1 METMVFAT
9 PVRLDSLYFGVQ
21 KALNMGLES
30 IKNLLNIRLVL
41 EEINPAKTRM
51 IINKANIVFVPPL
64 KKHVP
69 DPKHQYVLTQEAW

>member
-1 METMVFAT
+1 
-9 PVRLDSLYFGVQ
+9 
-21 KALNMGLES
+21 MGLES

-51 IINKANIVFVPPL
+51 IINKANIVFVPPPL